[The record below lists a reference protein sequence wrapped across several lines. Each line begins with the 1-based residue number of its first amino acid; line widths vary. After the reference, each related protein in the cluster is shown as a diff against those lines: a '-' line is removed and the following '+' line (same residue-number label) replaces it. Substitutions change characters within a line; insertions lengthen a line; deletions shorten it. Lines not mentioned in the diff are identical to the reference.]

1 MATESTESTEST
13 EEHGKIRTKIHC
25 HGITEG
31 SELNAWGFAQLWMYL
46 AILANFMPNMYVY

>member
-1 MATESTESTEST
+1 MATEST